1 MSLVLTPEQ
10 IGQIESEGAAAYPK
24 ECCGAMLGRDLADA
38 SGVRRVVARLAPL
51 SNSFAADE
59 QYHRFSLDP
68 RELMRLEKVA
78 AEAGLAVLGFYHSH
92 PNHPARPSETDRQH
106 AWPFYSYV
114 IVAIANRQPVD
125 LTSWQ
130 LDESTEQFRP
140 ERIIRQLVEGKE
152 VR

>member
-1 MSLVLTPEQ
+1 
-10 IGQIESEGAAAYPK
+10 
-24 ECCGAMLGRDLADA
+24 
-38 SGVRRVVARLAPL
+38 
-51 SNSFAADE
+51 
-59 QYHRFSLDP
+59 
-68 RELMRLEKVA
+68 LEKVA